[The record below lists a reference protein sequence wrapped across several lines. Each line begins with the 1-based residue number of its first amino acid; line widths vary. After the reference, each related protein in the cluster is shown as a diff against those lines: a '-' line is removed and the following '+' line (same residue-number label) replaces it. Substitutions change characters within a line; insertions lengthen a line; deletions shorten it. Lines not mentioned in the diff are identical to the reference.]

1 MKFIDCI
8 HIDRK
13 VGIAVMRDRFY
24 TIGMAGHIDHGK
36 TTLTKALTN
45 IDTDRLKEEKERNI
59 SIELGF
65 APLKLKSDIQ
75 VSVIDVPGHERFIRQ
90 MIAGVAGIDLVMLI
104 VSADE
109 GVMPQTKEHLDIL
122 SLLGIENGIVVVT
135 KIDRV
140 DEELLELVQEDIAME
155 IAGTFLEKAPFVFVD
170 SLSGK
175 GIDQLKDV
183 IEEKLSGVPSRDA
196 KGAFRLPIDQVFTV
210 HGQGTVVRGTIYE
223 GSIQEGDILEILPQG
238 LKVRA
243 RQLQVHHE
251 KKERGYAGQRTAIN
265 LGGVS
270 KEEVKRGD
278 VLVSTQQYATTSTI
292 DVSLQTLPDL
302 DHPLKQRG
310 HIKLHLGTAEVYG
323 KIIFFDRNELIGTEG
338 DTILCQIRLDE
349 PIVTRRGDR
358 FILRRPTPVETIG
371 GGFVIDPSGEKYRF
385 GEDTIQMLERKKEG
399 TPVERI
405 IDMLKEEK
413 FLTQGN
419 LQKHADLP
427 EEVVLDAI
435 QELSSQGALIQGGQG
450 EYVLTSIFDEVLQLI
465 TSDLQEFHEESSMR
479 EGKSKAEVLHS
490 LKQNY
495 PAKLLEFV
503 LLKSERDG
511 QLEKRGQFI
520 ALASFEPQFPK
531 KWAKRMEQVFNE
543 IQSQGMQVEGWE
555 YVVGRAQLPPQLQ
568 EDLKH
573 FLVRTNQVYALD
585 DKHFVAK
592 KHLKDAIKK
601 LKEQTKD
608 EFELQDAKEILGLSR
623 KYLVPFMELLDRLKL
638 TVRIETKR
646 KWQTTEY
653 ETWIN
658 N

>member
-1 MKFIDCI
+1 M
-8 HIDRK
+8 
-13 VGIAVMRDRFY
+13 GDRFY

-65 APLKLKSDIQ
+65 APLKLKSEIQ

-122 SLLGIENGIVVVT
+122 SLLGIKKGIIVVT

-155 IAGTFLEKAPFVFVD
+155 VEGTFLENASFAFVD
-170 SLSGK
+170 SITGT
-175 GIDQLKDV
+175 GIDHLKDL
-183 IEEKLSGVPSRDA
+183 IEEKLNDVPSRDA

-223 GSIQEGDILEILPQG
+223 GAIQEGDILEILPQG
-238 LKVRA
+238 IKVRA

-251 KKERGYAGQRTAIN
+251 KKEKGYAGQRTAIN

-270 KEEVKRGD
+270 KEDVKRGD
-278 VLVSTQQYATTSTI
+278 VLVSTQQYSTTSTI
-292 DVSLQTLPDL
+292 DVSLQTLKGL

-323 KIIFFDRNELIGTEG
+323 KIVFFDRNEIVG
-338 DTILCQIRLDE
+338 DEAETILCQLRLDE
-349 PIVTRRGDR
+349 PIVTRRSDR

-371 GGFVIDPSGEKYRF
+371 GGFVIDPNGEKYKF
-385 GEDTIQMLERKKEG
+385 GEQTIDLLERKKEG
-399 TPVERI
+399 SPLERM
-405 IDMLKEEK
+405 IDTLKDEK
-413 FLTQGN
+413 FLTISQ
-419 LQKHADLP
+419 LQKQVDLP
-427 EEVVLDAI
+427 EEVVITTMNELLEKNDVI
-435 QELSSQGALIQGGQG
+435 QAGQG
-450 EYVLTSIFDEVLQLI
+450 FVLTAVYEEIVELI
-465 TSDLQEFHEESSMR
+465 SRDLAEFHEENPLR

-495 PAKLLEFV
+495 PVKLLEFT
-503 LLKSERDG
+503 
-511 QLEKRGQFI
+511 LEKGEQDEQMSKRGQFI
-520 ALASFEPQFPK
+520 ALAKFVPHYPK
-531 KWAKRMEQVFNE
+531 KWAKRMEQVVNE
-543 IQSQGMQVEGWE
+543 IETQGMQVEAWE
-555 YVVGRAQLPPQLQ
+555 YVVGRAQLPPQFQ

-573 FLVRTNQVYALD
+573 YLVRTNKVIALD
-585 DKHFVAK
+585 EKHFVSRS
-592 KHLKDAIKK
+592 HLKEATKK
-601 LKEQTKD
+601 LREKTRD
-608 EFELQDAKEILGLSR
+608 EFELQDAKEVLQLSR

-638 TVRIETKR
+638 TVRTETKR
-646 KWQTTEY
+646 QWQKAEYDKWLQE
-653 ETWIN
+653 
-658 N
+658 

>member
-1 MKFIDCI
+1 M
-8 HIDRK
+8 
-13 VGIAVMRDRFY
+13 GDRFY

-122 SLLGIENGIVVVT
+122 SLLGIQKGIIVVT

-155 IAGTFLEKAPFVFVD
+155 VEGTFLEAAPFVFVD

-183 IEEKLSGVPSRDA
+183 IEEKLEDVPSRDA

-223 GSIQEGDILEILPQG
+223 GAIQEGDILEILPQG
-238 LKVRA
+238 MKVRA

-251 KKERGYAGQRTAIN
+251 KKEKGFAGQRTAIN

-292 DVSLQTLPDL
+292 DISLQTLKGL

-323 KIIFFDRNELIGTEG
+323 KIVFFDRNELVG
-338 DTILCQIRLDE
+338 DVAETILCQLRLDE

-371 GGFVIDPSGEKYRF
+371 GGFVIDPNGEKYKF
-385 GEDTIQMLERKKEG
+385 GDDTIQALERKKEG
-399 TPVERI
+399 TPLERVVDI
-405 IDMLKEEK
+405 LKTEK
-413 FLTQGN
+413 FLTAAQI
-419 LQKHADLP
+419 QKHVDLP
-427 EEVVLDAI
+427 EDVVSVALE
-435 QELSSQGALIQGGQG
+435 ELLEKQ
-450 EYVLTSIFDEVLQLI
+450 EVLQGEQGEFVLSKIFEEIVQLI
-465 TSDLQEFHEESSMR
+465 TRDLEEFHEENSLR

-495 PAKLLEFV
+495 PVKLLEFT
-503 LLKSERDG
+503 LAKSERDE
-511 QLEKRGQFI
+511 QLVKRGQFI
-520 ALASFEPQFPK
+520 ALAQFEPHFPK
-531 KWAKRMEQVFNE
+531 KWAKRMEQVANE
-543 IQSQGMQVEGWE
+543 IETQGMQVEMWE
-555 YVVGRAQLPPQLQ
+555 FIVSRAQLPAPLQ

-573 FLVRTNQVYALD
+573 YLIRTNKVIALD
-585 DKHFVAK
+585 E
-592 KHLKDAIKK
+592 KHLVSACHLKAAVKK
-601 LKEQTKD
+601 LREQTGE
-608 EFELQDAKEILGLSR
+608 EFELQDAKEVLQLTR
-623 KYLVPFMELLDRLKL
+623 KYIVPFMELLDRLKL
-638 TVRIETKR
+638 TTRIETKR
-646 KWQTTEY
+646 HWQKAEYDKWIIEQ
-653 ETWIN
+653 
-658 N
+658 

>member
-1 MKFIDCI
+1 M
-8 HIDRK
+8 
-13 VGIAVMRDRFY
+13 GDRFY

-104 VSADE
+104 VGADE

-122 SLLGIENGIVVVT
+122 SLLGIKNGIIVVT

-155 IAGTFLEKAPFVFVD
+155 VAGTFLEEAPFVFVD
-170 SLSGK
+170 SISKK

-183 IEEKLSGVPSRDA
+183 IEEKLSDVPSRDA

-223 GSIQEGDILEILPQG
+223 GAINEGDILEILPQG

-251 KKERGYAGQRTAIN
+251 KKERGFAGQRTAIN

-292 DVSLQTLPDL
+292 DVSLQTLKGL

-323 KIIFFDRNELIGTEG
+323 KIVFFDRNELSGEESE
-338 DTILCQIRLDE
+338 TILCQLRLDE

-371 GGFVIDPSGEKYRF
+371 GGFVIDPNGEKYKF
-385 GEDTIQMLERKKEG
+385 GETTIDMLERKKEG
-399 TPVERI
+399 TPLERVT
-405 IDMLKEEK
+405 DMLKEEK
-413 FLTQGN
+413 YVSIVK
-419 LQKHADLP
+419 LQKLVDLP
-427 EEVVLDAI
+427 EDIVRNAI
-435 QELSSQGALIQGGQG
+435 NELLEKNNIIEGEQGDFVLSSIYVEIVELIRR
-450 EYVLTSIFDEVLQLI
+450 
-465 TSDLQEFHEESSMR
+465 DLEEFHEENSLR

-503 LLKSERDG
+503 LSRSEQEN
-511 QLEKRGQFI
+511 QLAKRGQFI
-520 ALASFEPQFPK
+520 ALAEFQPHFPS
-531 KWAKRMEQVFNE
+531 KWAKRMEQVVTE
-543 IQSQGMQVEGWE
+543 LEKQALQVENWE
-555 YVVGRAQLPPQLQ
+555 SIVTKAGLPTQLQ

-573 FLVRTNQVYALD
+573 YLVRTNKVIPLD
-585 DKHFVAK
+585 EKHYISRTHIKVAV
-592 KHLKDAIKK
+592 KK
-601 LKEQTKD
+601 LREKTAD
-608 EFELQDAKEILGLSR
+608 EFELQDAKEVLQLSR
-623 KYLVPFMELLDRLKL
+623 KYLVPFMELLDRLRL
-638 TVRIETKR
+638 TTRTETKR
-646 KWQTTEY
+646 KWQHVEYDKWIATE
-653 ETWIN
+653 
-658 N
+658 

>member
-1 MKFIDCI
+1 M
-8 HIDRK
+8 
-13 VGIAVMRDRFY
+13 GDRFY

-122 SLLGIENGIVVVT
+122 SLLGIKKGIIVVT

-155 IAGTFLEKAPFVFVD
+155 VEGTFLENASFAFVD
-170 SLSGK
+170 SLTGT
-175 GIDQLKDV
+175 GIDHLKDL
-183 IEEKLSGVPSRDA
+183 IEEKLNDVPSRDA

-223 GSIQEGDILEILPQG
+223 GAIQEGDILEILPQG
-238 LKVRA
+238 IKVRA

-251 KKERGYAGQRTAIN
+251 KKEKGYAGQRTAIN

-270 KEEVKRGD
+270 KEDVKRGD
-278 VLVSTQQYATTSTI
+278 VLVSTQQYSTTSTI
-292 DVSLQTLPDL
+292 DVSLQTLKGL

-323 KIIFFDRNELIGTEG
+323 KIVYFDRNELVG
-338 DTILCQIRLDE
+338 DEAETILCQLRLDE

-371 GGFVIDPSGEKYRF
+371 GGFVIDPNGEKYKF
-385 GEDTIQMLERKKEG
+385 GEQTIELLERKKEG
-399 TPVERI
+399 SPLERM
-405 IDMLKEEK
+405 IDTLKDEK
-413 FLTQGN
+413 FLTLSQ
-419 LQKHADLP
+419 LQKQVDLP
-427 EEVVLDAI
+427 EEVVTTTMNELLEKNDII
-435 QELSSQGALIQGGQG
+435 QAGQG
-450 EYVLTSIFDEVLQLI
+450 FVLTAVYEEIVELI
-465 TSDLQEFHEESSMR
+465 SRDLAEFHEENSLR

-495 PAKLLEFV
+495 PVKLLEFA
-503 LLKSERDG
+503 
-511 QLEKRGQFI
+511 LEKGEQDEQISKRGQFI
-520 ALASFEPQFPK
+520 ALAKFVPHYPK
-531 KWAKRMEQVFNE
+531 KWAKRMEQVVNDIE
-543 IQSQGMQVEGWE
+543 TQGMQVEAWE
-555 YVVGRAQLPPQLQ
+555 YVVGRAQLPPHFQ

-573 FLVRTNQVYALD
+573 YLVRTNKVIALD
-585 DKHFVAK
+585 EKHFVSRS
-592 KHLKDAIKK
+592 HLKEAIKK
-601 LKEQTKD
+601 LREKTRD
-608 EFELQDAKEILGLSR
+608 EFELQDAKEVLQLSR
-623 KYLVPFMELLDRLKL
+623 KYLVPFMELVDRLKL

-646 KWQTTEY
+646 QWQKAEYDKWLQE
-653 ETWIN
+653 
-658 N
+658 

>member
-1 MKFIDCI
+1 MKGWYFYM
-8 HIDRK
+8 
-13 VGIAVMRDRFY
+13 GDRFY

-90 MIAGVAGIDLVMLI
+90 MISGVAGIDLVMLI

-140 DEELLELVQEDIAME
+140 DDELLELVQEDIADE
-155 IAGTFLEKAPFVFVD
+155 VKGTFLEEAPFVFVD
-170 SLSGK
+170 SLSKK

-183 IEEKLSGVPSRDA
+183 IEEKLNTVSSRDA

-223 GSIQEGDILEILPQG
+223 GSIQEGDILEILPQKI
-238 LKVRA
+238 KVRA

-251 KKERGYAGQRTAIN
+251 KKERGFAGQRTAIN

-270 KEEVKRGD
+270 KDDVKRGD

-292 DVSLQTLPDL
+292 DVSLQTLKGL
-302 DHPLKQRG
+302 HHPLKQRG

-323 KIIFFDRNELIGTEG
+323 KIVFFDRNQLEG
-338 DTILCQIRLDE
+338 EEGETILCQLRLDE

-371 GGFVIDPSGEKYRF
+371 GGFVIDPSGDKYKF
-385 GEDTIQMLERKKEG
+385 GDETIELLQRKQEG
-399 TPVERI
+399 TPLERI
-405 IDMLKEEK
+405 IDALKAEK
-413 FLTQGN
+413 FLTAKQ
-419 LQKHADLP
+419 LQKEVDLA
-427 EEVVLDAI
+427 EEIVIECIEELLSKKEII
-435 QELSSQGALIQGGQG
+435 QAEQK
-450 EYVLTSIFDEVLQLI
+450 EYVLTSIYKEIVELI
-465 TSDLQEFHEESSMR
+465 GRDLEEFHEQYPLR
-479 EGKSKAEVLHS
+479 EGKSKAEIVHS

-495 PAKLLEFV
+495 PVKLIEFTIV
-503 LLKSERDG
+503 KSETEG
-511 QLEKRGQFI
+511 KIIKQGQFI
-520 ALASFEPQFPK
+520 ALGTFESHFPQ
-531 KWAKRMEQVFNE
+531 KWAKRMEQIVTELNANG
-543 IQSQGMQVEGWE
+543 IQVEGWE
-555 YVVGRAQLPPQLQ
+555 YIVGRSQLPPQFQ
-568 EDLKH
+568 DDLRHYLLRTKQAYQLDEKH
-573 FLVRTNQVYALD
+573 IVSAS
-585 DKHFVAK
+585 
-592 KHLKDAIKK
+592 HLKAAIMK
-601 LKEQTKD
+601 LRNETKD
-608 EFELQDAKEILGLSR
+608 EFELQDAKEALQLSR
-623 KYLVPFMELLDRLKL
+623 KYLVPFMELLDALKL
-638 TVRIETKR
+638 TVRHDTKR
-646 KWQTTEY
+646 EWKKVEY
-653 ETWIN
+653 DQWIKEE
-658 N
+658 

>member
-1 MKFIDCI
+1 M
-8 HIDRK
+8 
-13 VGIAVMRDRFY
+13 GDRFY

-122 SLLGIENGIVVVT
+122 SLLGIKKGIVVVT

-155 IAGTFLEKAPFVFVD
+155 VEGTFLENAPFVFVD

-175 GIDQLKDV
+175 GIDHLKEV
-183 IEEKLSGVPSRDA
+183 IEENLTDVPSRDA

-238 LKVRA
+238 VKVRA

-251 KKERGYAGQRTAIN
+251 KKEKGFAGQRTAIN
-265 LGGVS
+265 LGGVT
-270 KEEVKRGD
+270 KEDVKRGD
-278 VLVSTQQYATTSTI
+278 VLVSTQQYSTTSTI
-292 DVSLQTLPDL
+292 DISLQALKGL

-323 KIIFFDRNELIGTEG
+323 KIIFFDRNELAG
-338 DTILCQIRLDE
+338 DEAETILCQLRLDE

-371 GGFVIDPSGEKYRF
+371 GGFVIDPNGEKYKF
-385 GEDTIQMLERKKEG
+385 GEQTIHLLERKKEG
-399 TPVERI
+399 TPLERI
-405 IDMLKEEK
+405 IDTLKEEK
-413 FLTQGN
+413 FLSVGQ
-419 LQKHADLP
+419 LQKLADLAEDVVSTAL
-427 EEVVLDAI
+427 EELRENEQMI
-435 QELSSQGALIQGGQG
+435 ETEQG
-450 EYVLTSIFDEVLQLI
+450 EVVLTSIFEEIVELI
-465 TSDLQEFHEESSMR
+465 SRDLEEFHEETPLR

-490 LKQNY
+490 LKQSY
-495 PAKLLEFV
+495 PIKLLEFT
-503 LLKSERDG
+503 LTKSEQDH
-511 QLEKRGQFI
+511 QLSRRGQFI
-520 ALASFEPQFPK
+520 ALAQFEPHFPK
-531 KWAKRMEQVFNE
+531 KWAKRMEQVVNE
-543 IQSQGMQVEGWE
+543 LENQGMQVEAWE
-555 YVVGRAQLPPQLQ
+555 YVVGRAGLPVNFQ

-573 FLVRTNQVYALD
+573 YLIRTQKVIALD
-585 DKHFVAK
+585 EKHFVSAN
-592 KHLKDAIKK
+592 HLRGAIKNLRDK
-601 LKEQTKD
+601 TND
-608 EFELQDAKEILGLSR
+608 EFELQDAKEVLQLSR
-623 KYLVPFMELLDRLKL
+623 KYLVPFMELLDQLKL

-646 KWQTTEY
+646 QWQKVEYDKWIQGK
-653 ETWIN
+653 
-658 N
+658 

>member
-1 MKFIDCI
+1 M
-8 HIDRK
+8 
-13 VGIAVMRDRFY
+13 GDRFY

-122 SLLGIENGIVVVT
+122 SLLGLENGIIVVT

-140 DEELLELVQEDIAME
+140 DEELLELVQEDITME
-155 IAGTFLEKAPFVFVD
+155 VEGTFLEDASFVFVD

-183 IEEKLSGVPSRDA
+183 IEEKLSGVSSRDA

-251 KKERGYAGQRTAIN
+251 KKERGFAGQRTAIN

-270 KEEVKRGD
+270 KDEVKRGD

-292 DVSLQTLPDL
+292 DVSLQTLKGL

-323 KIIFFDRNELIGTEG
+323 KIVFFDRNELVG
-338 DTILCQIRLDE
+338 DEAETILCQIRLDE

-371 GGFVIDPSGEKYRF
+371 GGFVIDPNGEKHKF
-385 GEDTIQMLERKKEG
+385 GEATIQLLERKKEG
-399 TPVERI
+399 TPVERV
-405 IDMLKEEK
+405 IDSLKEEK
-413 FLTQGN
+413 FLSVSQ
-419 LQKHADLP
+419 LQKHVDLP
-427 EEVVLDAI
+427 EETVQLALEELTEKEAI
-435 QELSSQGALIQGGQG
+435 IKTEQGDV
-450 EYVLTSIFDEVLQLI
+450 VLTSVYEEIVELI
-465 TSDLQEFHEESSMR
+465 TADLEEFHEEYSLR

-495 PAKLLEFV
+495 PMKLLEFT
-503 LLKSERDG
+503 LAKSEKEERIS
-511 QLEKRGQFI
+511 KRGQFI
-520 ALASFEPQFPK
+520 ALSPFQPHFPK
-531 KWAKRMEQVFNE
+531 KWAKRMEQVVNE
-543 IQSQGMQVEGWE
+543 IETQGMQVEAWE
-555 YVVGRAQLPPQLQ
+555 FVVGRAQLPVQLQ

-573 FLVRTNQVYALD
+573 YLVRTNQVIALD
-585 DKHFVAK
+585 EKHFISGTQIKA
-592 KHLKDAIKK
+592 AIKRLREK
-601 LKEQTKD
+601 TTD
-608 EFELQDAKEILGLSR
+608 EFELQDAKEVLQLSR
-623 KYLVPFMELLDRLKL
+623 KYLVPFMELLDRLRL
-638 TVRIETKR
+638 TIRMETKR
-646 KWQTTEY
+646 QWQKAEY
-653 ETWIN
+653 DKWIN
-658 N
+658 QQ